1 MPRLLPHRGRAA
13 LLCCAGCIAPA
24 IVLAQD
30 ASELPRTV
38 VTPSRTA
45 QPIAEALPA
54 TSIIT
59 REEIDRWQS
68 ADLVS
73 ILGRET
79 GVQFALPGGRLEPGE
94 SLEQAALRELHEE
107 LGVLVAESRVLGL
120 LDDFATRSGFAITPV
135 VLWAPDVTTLVPDP
149 DEVAVAYRLPLADLF
164 APTAPILTPTADPE
178 RPILSLP
185 LAGTTV
191 FSPTAA
197 ILYQLREVALCGR
210 PTRVHHYEQ
219 PMFAWR

>member
-1 MPRLLPHRGRAA
+1 VIPEALDDALRERIRAHLAGHERHVASAPGLTRAAVVCLLLPTPAGEPGFA
-13 LLCCAGCIAPA
+13 LT
-24 IVLAQD
+24 
-30 ASELPRTV
+30 RR
-38 VTPSRTA
+38 SRK
-45 QPIAEALPA
+45 L
-54 TSIIT
+54 
-59 REEIDRWQS
+59 RRH
-68 ADLVS
+68 
-73 ILGRET
+73 G
-79 GVQFALPGGRLEPGE
+79 GQFALPGGRLEPGE
-94 SLEQAALRELHEE
+94 SIEEAALRELHEE
-107 LGVLVAESRVLGL
+107 LGVLVAESRVLGR

-135 VLWAPDVTTLVPDP
+135 VLWAPDVTALVPDP
-149 DEVAVAYRLPLADLF
+149 DEVAVAYRLPLAELF
-164 APTAPILTPTADPE
+164 APTAPILTATADPE